1 MSSSQPNPAK
11 TAQNAT
17 SPIANSH
24 MSDAGQS
31 PVNEYREL
39 RAPTKTL
46 GTLIEPS
53 LCDAELLLKNNLATA
68 QAEMLAGSF
77 WANLRNVARQQLVSD
92 ARRYTSSY
100 RDVASFCADQ
110 TTETGENNSRP
121 IVMAGHQPT
130 LFHPGVWFKN
140 HTLQKVAG
148 DCCALPINLVIDN
161 DVASARSIRVPQLK
175 PPANLAGD
183 DSDAPLRG
191 SWQSVPYD
199 QGGETLPFEQA
210 QIRDTDLFNHFDSGV
225 RRLIAPLVDD
235 PCVTAL
241 WKHAREAI
249 ARCGIAGCALAQARH
264 ALEADMNW
272 QTLEIP
278 LGVAVRGLP
287 FATFV
292 MEIIDEIERFQ
303 TVYND
308 SADHYRAWHGIRS
321 SAHPVPNLG
330 VQDGW
335 YEVPLWVYGNSQP
348 QRRGVWVRREG
359 DQWHISDAPST
370 QLNPSSAKNRSAAN
384 GSVSLTVSATNR
396 ELAATQLAEAASPEF
411 KLRPRA
417 LMTTMFARLVLSDLF
432 LHGIGGGKYDQLAD
446 RIIAQFF
453 GITPPSLQVV
463 SGTIRLPGQ
472 EPDANRDELRR
483 ELLRKE
489 RELQFQGE
497 KWLDAGN
504 AEQKAL
510 RDQKLE
516 LLDQMPTSG
525 SRRTWHHS
533 VSRLNSQIT
542 LQLSEQRRET
552 RGQLARLDHEAATE
566 RILCSRELSFCLFPL
581 DFLQESFAKMA

>member
-1 MSSSQPNPAK
+1 MSSSQSNLAPS
-11 TAQNAT
+11 AQNAT
-17 SPIANSH
+17 SLTANLPH
-24 MSDAGQS
+24 ADAGQS
-31 PVNEYREL
+31 PATEYREL
-39 RAPTKTL
+39 RAPAQTL
-46 GTLIEPS
+46 GTLIEPPI
-53 LCDAELLLKNNLATA
+53 CDAELLLKNNLATA
-68 QAEMLAGSF
+68 HAEMPAGSF
-77 WANLRNVARQQLVSD
+77 WSDLRKVAREQLVGD

-110 TTETGENNSRP
+110 PIGTGENNSRP

-140 HTLQKVAG
+140 HTLQKVASE
-148 DCCALPINLVIDN
+148 CCALPINLVIDN
-161 DVASARSIRVPQLK
+161 DVAAARSIRLPQLR
-175 PPANLAGD
+175 PLVNLTGDGD
-183 DSDAPLRG
+183 DAPFRG
-191 SWQSVPYD
+191 TWQSVPYD

-210 QIRDTDLFNHFDSGV
+210 QIRDKDLFDHFDSGV
-225 RRLIAPLVDD
+225 RRLIAPLVSD

-264 ALEADMNW
+264 ALEAEMNW

-287 FATFV
+287 FARFV

-303 TVYND
+303 SVYNG

-330 VQDGW
+330 FQDGW
-335 YEVPLWVYGNSQP
+335 YETPLWVYGNNQP

-359 DQWHISDAPST
+359 HQWHISYAPSGIAGS
-370 QLNPSSAKNRSAAN
+370 NSGSA
-384 GSVSLTVSATNR
+384 GTISVKVSATDR
-396 ELAATQLAEAASPEF
+396 QLASTQLAEAASPEF

-446 RIIAQFF
+446 RIMTQFF
-453 GITPPSLQVV
+453 QITPPGLQVV

-472 EPDANRDELRR
+472 EPDHAREDLRR

-497 KWLDAGN
+497 KWLDASN
-504 AEQKAL
+504 SDQKAL

-516 LLDQMPTSG
+516 LLDRMPTSG
-525 SRRTWHHS
+525 SRRAWHHS
-533 VSRLNSQIT
+533 VSRLNAQIT

-552 RGQLARLDHEAATE
+552 RGRLARLDQEAATE
-566 RILCSRELSFCLFPL
+566 KILCSRELSFCLFPL
-581 DFLQESFAKMA
+581 EFLQESFAKMA